1 MQKFSNRILS
11 VDTTVAETWGAMS
24 TIRPIHVIHGL
35 LAPIAM
41 KHNLILVTRNVA
53 DVEGLGIQI
62 LNPFTPTA
70 GGE

>member
-1 MQKFSNRILS
+1 
-11 VDTTVAETWGAMS
+11 MS